1 VDKPLRPSPP
11 LKQAIHDDRR
21 LSLCSVADRFL
32 FDPVQG
38 RIVSRCARWWMIH
51 QNERL
56 KCSIQH

>member
-11 LKQAIHDDRR
+11 LKQAIYDDRR

-38 RIVSRCARWWMIH
+38 CARWW
-51 QNERL
+51 RST
-56 KCSIQH
+56 KTKD